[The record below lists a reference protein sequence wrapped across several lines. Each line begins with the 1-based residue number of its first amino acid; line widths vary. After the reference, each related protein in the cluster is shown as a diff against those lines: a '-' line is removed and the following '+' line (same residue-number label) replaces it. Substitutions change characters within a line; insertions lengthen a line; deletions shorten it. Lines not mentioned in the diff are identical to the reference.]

1 MNSTTNDF
9 KNFAGKLDF
18 EFNAGGPCEHFNII
32 PHMGVNLKNEGKPTH
47 IVGTNY
53 GIKLKVGSMLNA
65 EYSCQNG
72 NNGSFDSNLNKD
84 SRLTDGGHNAAVRLV
99 QTNNGGTWT
108 EFGRAGR

>member
-1 MNSTTNDF
+1 
-9 KNFAGKLDF
+9 
-18 EFNAGGPCEHFNII
+18 
-32 PHMGVNLKNEGKPTH
+32 MGVNLKNEGKPTH

-99 QTNNGGTWT
+99 QTNNGGTCT
-108 EFGRAGR
+108 EFRRAGR